1 MNLIKEIEQLRV
13 SQGLSKT
20 AMADRFGV
28 IYQNYN
34 NWVARASLP
43 KEHYEKALK
52 MLSSREAQ
60 RDEVQAIFEASS
72 TEELKEILDDLN
84 QLSDEQVST
93 VKAMVKGLLPHSPK

>member
-1 MNLIKEIEQLRV
+1 MNLIKEIEQLRA

-43 KEHYEKALK
+43 KEHYEKALM

-60 RDEVQAIFEASS
+60 RDDVQALLEAST
-72 TEELKEILDDLN
+72 TEELKEILEDLN
-84 QLSDEQVST
+84 QLSDEQVLT